1 MTSYEQNNAV
11 EIDLVRLGKVLLR
24 HLFLIIFVTVLCG
37 LVATAGALHFLT
49 PTYQASILMYV
60 NNSSISIGS
69 SSVSISTGEI
79 SAAKTLVDTYCTIL
93 TTRLTLEDVIK
104 VANLDYSYS
113 ELNSMIS
120 AGSVNG
126 TEIFRVTVTSTN
138 AKEACLIA
146 NTIAQV
152 LPDKIASVVDG
163 SSVRTVDLAVVPT
176 SPAGPSYIRYSA
188 IGALLGLVAVC
199 GLLIIRDLVEDTI
212 DSESYLVEAYKDY
225 PVLAVVPMEGGSD
238 SSQKYKYSK
247 KYSRY
252 YYYSEHKG
260 KAE

>member
-1 MTSYEQNNAV
+1 MTSYEQNNV

-37 LVATAGALHFLT
+37 LIATAGALNFVT

-69 SSVSISTGEI
+69 SSVSISSGEI

-93 TTRLTLEDVIK
+93 KTRLTLEDVIK
-104 VANLDYSYS
+104 VADVDYSYGEIS
-113 ELNSMIS
+113 SMIS
-120 AGSVNG
+120 AGSVNN
-126 TEIFRVTVTSTN
+126 TEIFRVTVTSTD

-176 SPAGPSYIRYSA
+176 SPSGPSYMRYTA
-188 IGALLGLVAVC
+188 IGALLGLVAIC
-199 GLLIIRDLVEDTI
+199 GFLIIRDLVEDTI
-212 DSESYLVEAYKDY
+212 DSESYLVEAYRDY
-225 PVLAVVPMEGGSD
+225 PVLAVVPMEG
-238 SSQKYKYSK
+238 SSGNGQKYKYSK
-247 KYSRY
+247 KYSKY
-252 YYYSEHKG
+252 YYYGEHEGQAK
-260 KAE
+260 